1 MVDTEAQLLNATEL
15 KIIFGHL
22 PPIYSAHCDML
33 EELREMVSKWS
44 DDISVGEL
52 ILKYSDALVKA
63 YPPFINFFENTRD
76 MLINC
81 DKTKPRFHAF
91 LKVCQSKPECGR
103 QSLQDLL
110 IRPVQRLPSINLL
123 LNDILRYT
131 SKNSV
136 DYKALEKAIA
146 SLQDVM
152 AHINEDKR
160 KTEGQV
166 ALFDIF
172 NEIEDCPDSY
182 LMYLEAHQLDIDS
195 SEVATGTL
203 GKAFK

>member
-1 MVDTEAQLLNATEL
+1 MDYTSLDSILVVMYSVMSFLNIFIFQYNDLL
-15 KIIFGHL
+15 
-22 PPIYSAHCDML
+22 
-33 EELREMVSKWS
+33 
-44 DDISVGEL
+44 
-52 ILKYSDALVKA
+52 KA

-76 MLINC
+76 MLIKC
-81 DKTKPRFHAF
+81 DRMKPRFHAF

-123 LNDILRYT
+123 LNGRYLLEWIFFSLKSRISRVFFNSTTDILRYT
-131 SKNSV
+131 SKTSC
-136 DYKALEKAIA
+136 DFKALEAAIV
-146 SLQDVM
+146 SIQDVM

-172 NEIEDCPDSY
+172 NDIENCPVSRRQF
-182 LMYLEAHQLDIDS
+182 AS
-195 SEVATGTL
+195 SL
-203 GKAFK
+203 LP